1 MVSKALCKCIPITFS
16 GQWYSLPD
24 DSGRCHYACR
34 KHLLM
39 HIFEKVNEWKV
50 AEWREERGY
59 INGAVAPT
67 RPTVESLTVTLDH
80 SGCVLHRGTGQREP
94 FCSLGLW
101 LSRGLPLFLI
111 HPKASNELAAAPRTP
126 CFAAKNTQKTD
137 WEWAELSPR
146 LDSATTLEWLFS
158 SLAPYNVGER
168 VVFHKFYLVAAKPCP
183 LDETVL
189 RSQ

>member
-1 MVSKALCKCIPITFS
+1 MVSKALCKYIPITFS

-111 HPKASNELAAAPRTP
+111 HPKASNELAAAPT
-126 CFAAKNTQKTD
+126 KNTLLCSQKYTENRLGMSRTESQAGFCNYVRMTLLIFGSLWCG
-137 WEWAELSPR
+137 WESC
-146 LDSATTLEWLFS
+146 FS
-158 SLAPYNVGER
+158 
-168 VVFHKFYLVAAKPCP
+168 
-183 LDETVL
+183 
-189 RSQ
+189 